1 MQVALLLLALM
12 VVISLLNRS
21 ILNPTSI
28 TLGVLAL
35 STGLASLRLY
45 GLFSFDPIAESIIL
59 AGGASLFVGAVIMR
73 RFGNTVALF
82 PDPDAGQDHLIRYR
96 VLTVA
101 LVAAIVVMMVS
112 RAGQIGIL
120 LGGGSLAEVRNSY
133 LGYGGN
139 DATIALVDRLF
150 VGPLMILAL
159 PIFLWSLLRGKINVG
174 FAVSFASVVLLNQL
188 TSGGRFIFLY
198 AGVMVLALL
207 ARPGATRRHNTWAKA
222 ILVVLAVGVLGFTI
236 ARGNSVLFE
245 AYTYFAIPVPL
256 LAHWAT
262 TVDAMGAQTFGAG
275 FAYGGLTLLFRASEL
290 VGHPIGS
297 EISTLVALPQE
308 VWVDLLPG
316 RHFNAFVTLFYYFY
330 LDFGWV
336 GVVLGALAWGFIAQW
351 SFNRMWGFG
360 PRSTIFG
367 LLMLQVAVLSFVRWE
382 FTNGSLIIALVML
395 PLVIKSSKRA
405 LAASENRP
413 SSSAQES

>member
-1 MQVALLLLALM
+1 MQVSLLLLALM

-45 GLFSFDPIAESIIL
+45 GLFPFDPIAESIIL

-73 RFGNTVALF
+73 RFGSRVALF
-82 PDPDAGQDHLIRYR
+82 PDPDDGQDHLIRYR

-101 LVAAIVVMMVS
+101 LVSAIIAILVS
-112 RAGQIGIL
+112 RAGQFGIL
-120 LGGGSLAEVRNSY
+120 LSGGSLAEVRNSY

-139 DATIALVDRLF
+139 EATIALVDRLF
-150 VGPLMILAL
+150 VSPLMILAL
-159 PIFLWSLLRGKINVG
+159 PIFLWSILRGKVNGG
-174 FAVSFASVVLLNQL
+174 FAVSFVAVVLLNQL

-207 ARPGATRRHNTWAKA
+207 VRPGATRRSPWAKA
-222 ILVVLAVGVLGFTI
+222 ILIVLAIGVLGFTI

-262 TVDAMGAQTFGAG
+262 AIDAMGGQTFGAA
-275 FAYGGLTLLFRASEL
+275 FAYGGLTLPFRASEL
-290 VGHPIGS
+290 AGHPIGS
-297 EISTLVALPQE
+297 EISSLVALPQE
-308 VWVDLLPG
+308 VWIDLLPG

-330 LDFGWV
+330 LDFRWV
-336 GVVLGALAWGFIAQW
+336 GVVLGAFTWGLIGQW
-351 SFNRMWGFG
+351 SFNRIWGFG

-367 LLMLQVAVLSFVRWE
+367 LLMMQVAVLSFVRWE
-382 FTNGSLIIALVML
+382 FTNGSLVIALVML

-405 LAASENRP
+405 LVASQAQPP
-413 SSSAQES
+413 SNTQGS